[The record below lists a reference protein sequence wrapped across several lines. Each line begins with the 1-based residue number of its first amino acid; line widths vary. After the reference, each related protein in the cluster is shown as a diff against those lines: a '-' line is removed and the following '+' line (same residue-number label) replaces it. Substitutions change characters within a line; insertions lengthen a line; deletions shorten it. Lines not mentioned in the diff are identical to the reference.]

1 MDDSLLKYYE
11 RELTF
16 IRKMGAEFG
25 RKYPK
30 IAGRL
35 QLEPDRCEDPHTE
48 RLIEAFALLSGRIHK
63 KIDDGFPEL
72 TQSLLGILYPHYL
85 NPIPSMSIVRF
96 EPILQNVPE
105 TGYRIDRGTRLY
117 SKPVRGTPCRFMTTQ
132 PVELWPVEVVSA
144 ELRDPEELIRG
155 AQQAICIELKT
166 FNELPVAEL
175 QWESLRFFL
184 NGPAQQVYRIY
195 ELILNNTCE
204 LILEST
210 DERGRRHSRRLG
222 PNALRPVG
230 FEPDQRLL
238 PYPQRVFP
246 GYSLLFEYFCFP
258 EKFLFFDLHSMAAAG
273 EVGFKDRLRLW
284 IYLSRTPGSD
294 LVVADDTFVLNATPA
309 VNLFAKLA
317 EPIRVEHQKTEYPV
331 IPDIRRQEATEV
343 FSIDRVTAVSE
354 AEPGK
359 EIEYKPFYS
368 IRHHLDRDGQ
378 SDNAVF
384 WHTERRAS
392 ARKDD
397 AGTDVFITFAGQ
409 DFQPEDPG
417 VEILTIHTTCTNRD
431 LPARLP
437 FGDPQGDF
445 DMQIEAPVAR
455 IHSLIKPTPTRRPQL
470 GGALQWKLI
479 SHLSLNYLSLVED
492 GEAALKEILRLYDF
506 DNSPTTRQQ
515 IDGIASLDARHV
527 TRRIGR
533 SFCRGIQITMTFD
546 EEKYVGAG
554 HFLFASVLE
563 RFLAQ
568 YVSVNSFAQ
577 LVARTVQRKEDIKQW
592 PPRSGNRVLL

>member
-16 IRKMGAEFG
+16 IRKMGAEYG

-48 RLIEAFALLSGRIHK
+48 RLIEAFALISGRIHK

-85 NPIPSMSIVRF
+85 NPIPSLSIVRF

-132 PVELWPVEVVSA
+132 SVMLWPVTVSSA
-144 ELRDPEELIRG
+144 ELRDPAELVRG
-155 AQQAICIELKT
+155 AQQAICLDLKT
-166 FNELPVAEL
+166 FNEMPVAEL
-175 QWESLRFFL
+175 QWDSLRFFL
-184 NGPAQQVYRIY
+184 NGPAQQVYRLY
-195 ELILNNTCE
+195 ELILNSTCE
-204 LILEST
+204 VILEST
-210 DERGRRHSRRLG
+210 DDRGRRQSRRLG
-222 PNALRPVG
+222 ADVVRPVG
-230 FEPDQRLL
+230 FDPEQQLL
-238 PYPQRVFP
+238 PYTRRSFP
-246 GYSLLFEYFCFP
+246 GYNLLFEYFCFP
-258 EKFLFFDLHSMAAAG
+258 EKYLFFDLLSLDKAADMG
-273 EVGFKDRLRLW
+273 GNDRLRLW
-284 IYLSRTPGSD
+284 IYLSRTAGSD
-294 LVVADDTFVLNATPA
+294 LAVDADSFALNATPA
-309 VNLFAKLA
+309 INLFSKIA
-317 EPIRVEHQKTEYPV
+317 EPIRVEHQKTEYAV

-343 FSIDRVTAVSE
+343 FSIDRVTAISE
-354 AEPGK
+354 ADSAK
-359 EIEYKPFYS
+359 EIEYRPFYS
-368 IRHHLDRDGQ
+368 IRHHLDRDPP
-378 SDNAVF
+378 SNPVY
-384 WHTERRAS
+384 WHLERRPA

-397 AGTDVFITFAGQ
+397 NGTDVFITFAGQ
-409 DFQPEDPG
+409 DFKPQDPG
-417 VEILTIHTTCTNRD
+417 VEILTLHTTCTNRD

-445 DMQIEAPVAR
+445 DMEIEAPVAR
-455 IHSLIKPTPTRRPQL
+455 VHSLIKPTPTRRPQL
-470 GGALQWKLI
+470 GGALQWQLI
-479 SHLSLNYLSLVED
+479 SHLSLNYLSLVEG

-515 IDGIASLDARHV
+515 IDGIVSLGTRHV

-533 SFCRGIQITMTFD
+533 SFCRGVEVTVSFD
-546 EEKYVGAG
+546 EEKYIGAG

-577 LVARTVQRKEDIKQW
+577 LVARTIQRKEAIKRW
-592 PPRSGNRVLL
+592 PPRSGNHVLL